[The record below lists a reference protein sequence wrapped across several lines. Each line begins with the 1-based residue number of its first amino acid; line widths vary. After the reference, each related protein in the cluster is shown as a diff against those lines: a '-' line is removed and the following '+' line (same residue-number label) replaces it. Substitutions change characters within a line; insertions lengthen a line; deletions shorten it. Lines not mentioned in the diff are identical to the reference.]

1 MQFFSLLNHRLLP
14 LILLKAG
21 FNSKISFFF
30 QDYLVGKKTSY
41 YWNNFFSSSFH
52 IDIGVGQEL
61 ALSPVLSTLYLSL
74 LFYIFEKWLKNLNI
88 PVSILSFI
96 DNGLFITQNKSI
108 AYSNSN
114 LFYSYK
120 IMTSILKKFS
130 LVIEYEKTEVFHFF
144 RSYGMLNFQPLNLS
158 TLRDPHSLI
167 QEFLEISRL
176 FFQYKI
182 NISKIC

>member
-1 MQFFSLLNHRLLP
+1 MQFFSLLNHRLLS
-14 LILLKAG
+14 LILLKVS

-41 YWNNFFSSSFH
+41 YWNNFSSSSFH

-61 ALSPVLSTLYLSL
+61 ALSALSPVLSTLYLSL
-74 LFYIFEKWLKNLNI
+74 LFHIFEKWLKNLNI

-96 DNGLFITQNKSI
+96 DNGLFIAQNKSI
-108 AYSNSN
+108 VYSNSN

-120 IMTSILKKFS
+120 IMTFILKKFG
-130 LVIEYEKTEVFHFF
+130 LVIEYEKTEVFHFS
-144 RSYGMLNFQPLNLS
+144 RSYSILNLQPLNLS
-158 TLRDPHSLI
+158 TLGGLHPSI

-176 FFQYKI
+176 LF
-182 NISKIC
+182 